1 MTVGASERA
10 GVYTMSGFKEGDRV
24 RWVEESDNISG
35 YVTYVTDDWLG
46 VYWDDGALEEY
57 EIAHTPEIR
66 GVP

>member
-1 MTVGASERA
+1 MNE
-10 GVYTMSGFKEGDRV
+10 FKEGDRV
-24 RWVEESDNISG
+24 YWVEESDNISG
-35 YVTYVTDDWLG
+35 YVTYVTDDWVG